1 MKLFACLTFAILYL
15 AFASPIL
22 AQEEFTFDRAY
33 SDYVYTFDQY
43 RAAHQQYQLKKNEYL
58 KFKTLTAQTDAYAA
72 GLNLLKA
79 RDDVIR
85 THLTTLRLK
94 LAETPGVNP
103 TERQATFSRIDQE
116 VNWLFAHQTRLQNTT
131 NLKELTRISKEIETR
146 YPTITVL
153 MYQSLTT
160 VLASKQNFFRTQ
172 ASSHYQGLKTK
183 LINIR
188 DSGEDTTIFD
198 RWLLQ
203 AQQKLELSLERQ
215 SAASSLAAKLGAQ
228 TRNLPQE
235 FLAIQTALKD
245 SHQYL
250 KETTSA
256 LQEIIRDL
264 IT

>member
-1 MKLFACLTFAILYL
+1 MKLSICLFFAACYLTFV
-15 AFASPIL
+15 PPVL
-22 AQEEFTFDRAY
+22 AQEDFTFDRAY

-43 RAAHQQYQLKKNEYL
+43 RTAHQNYQLKKNEYL
-58 KFKTLTAQTDAYAA
+58 KFKTLTAQTDAYTA
-72 GLNLLKA
+72 GLNLLKL

-85 THLTTLRLK
+85 THLTALRMKLK
-94 LAETPGVNP
+94 QTPGVNSI
-103 TERQATFSRIDQE
+103 ERQALFARIDQE
-116 VNWLFAHQTRLQNTT
+116 VNWLFAHQSRLENST
-131 NLKELTRISKEIETR
+131 NLQELTRISKEIETR

-153 MYQSLTT
+153 MYQSLTAI
-160 VLASKQNFFRTQ
+160 LAGKQSSFRSQ
-172 ASSHYQGLKTK
+172 ANDYYRDLKPK
-183 LINIR
+183 LADIR
-188 DSGEDTTIFD
+188 DTGTDTAILD

-215 SAASSLAAKLGAQ
+215 STANSLAAKLGAQ

-256 LQEIIRDL
+256 LQEIISDL
-264 IT
+264 IS